1 MQGCRGWQ
9 SASRCQGGGGV
20 RAEGSRAARAGQCGG
35 CADLSAMWHLN
46 QELRHEGTGFPTAPG
61 AWVPSR
67 LPSRRLSI
75 PQPPS
80 VALPCPTCR
89 GWCGHSHPAGE
100 GSEVPRETARL
111 LPPGTA
117 GAWGSRGHPSAR
129 ASIRDRPS
137 QHNPITGW
145 SDPASPCL
153 GPQGSHFPGGQV
165 CCPAQR
171 RGRAVWEG
179 PGLL

>member
-1 MQGCRGWQ
+1 M
-9 SASRCQGGGGV
+9 

-46 QELRHEGTGFPTAPG
+46 QELRHKGTGFPTAPG

-80 VALPCPTCR
+80 VALPSPPVGDGVVTPILQVR
-89 GWCGHSHPAGE
+89 AQRSLERHPGSYHLGLLVPGVLE
-100 GSEVPRETARL
+100 GTRQ
-111 LPPGTA
+111 
-117 GAWGSRGHPSAR
+117 RGHPSGTAP
-129 ASIRDRPS
+129 ASTTPS
-137 QHNPITGW
+137 QAGQTLPVPAW
-145 SDPASPCL
+145 DPRAPTS
-153 GPQGSHFPGGQV
+153 PGGQV

-179 PGLL
+179 PGFV